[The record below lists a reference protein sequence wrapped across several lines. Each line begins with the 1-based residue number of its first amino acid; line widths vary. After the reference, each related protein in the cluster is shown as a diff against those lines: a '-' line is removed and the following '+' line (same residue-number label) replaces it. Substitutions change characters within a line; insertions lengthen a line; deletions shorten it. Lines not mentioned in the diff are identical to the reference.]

1 MQANYVDEETMR
13 SNIVVLSNA
22 VQMVGSKYTQDADSI
37 AYLENLRLEIIA
49 AEEALVAM
57 MQQQEQA

>member
-1 MQANYVDEETMR
+1 MQANHTDEETMR

-22 VQMVGSKYTQDADSI
+22 VQMVGSNYTQDPASI
-37 AYLENLRLEIIA
+37 AYLENLRLEIVA
-49 AEEALVAM
+49 AEEALMAM